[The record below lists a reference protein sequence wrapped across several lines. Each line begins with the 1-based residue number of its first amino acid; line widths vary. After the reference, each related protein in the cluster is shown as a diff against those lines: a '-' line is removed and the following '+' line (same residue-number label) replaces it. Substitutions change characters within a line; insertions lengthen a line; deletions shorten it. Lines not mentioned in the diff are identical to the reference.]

1 MTVPNVITI
10 MRLMLVPVVVW
21 ALLADE
27 VELAFVAFI
36 TAGISDGI
44 DGYIARRFS
53 QHSELGAYLDPI
65 ADKALLV
72 ATFIMLG
79 WLEALPL
86 WLVTMVIAR
95 DAIILAAVLL
105 ASLLGHPIAVRPLL
119 ISKANT
125 AVQIGLALL
134 TLGQLAW
141 FGSLPAIHAI
151 LIGTTAGLTLGSG
164 LAYCIAWLKHMSG
177 AGLTAPEHRPPDDEM
192 DVREVGQALRRKLSR
207 DASGE
212 TRGRDV
218 TG

>member
-1 MTVPNVITI
+1 MTVPNIITI

-21 ALLADE
+21 AILAGE
-27 VELAFVAFI
+27 VELAFVAFVA
-36 TAGISDGI
+36 AGISDGI

-105 ASLLGHPIAVRPLL
+105 ASLLGHPIAVRPLFV
-119 ISKANT
+119 SKVNT
-125 AVQIGLALL
+125 AVQIALALL
-134 TLGQLAW
+134 VLGQLAW
-141 FGSLPAIHAI
+141 FGPLPVIHAV
-151 LIGTTAGLTLGSG
+151 LVGSTAGLTLASG
-164 LAYCIAWLKHMSG
+164 IAYCVAWLTHMSG
-177 AGLTAPEHRPPDDEM
+177 AGLTAPENRPRDEDL
-192 DVREVGQALRRKLSR
+192 DVREVGEALRRRLSR
-207 DASGE
+207 DTTA
-212 TRGRDV
+212 
-218 TG
+218 